1 MSENFIP
8 SKDKLYPEI
17 YVDNFREL
25 LDSIYK
31 YSSKNAFCFKNPK
44 TNEIVKITYK
54 QYIDDIIGLSSKFL
68 SLGLAGKRIAIISHN
83 KYPWP
88 VSYMAIQTGGMIGVP
103 LDYQLPINEIEL
115 SLIRSNAE
123 AIIFEEHFIDT
134 FKKIRENGKTNLK
147 YYICME
153 LNEDTDGFLSFQ
165 KLVDEGRKLVLD
177 GNDDFSKVKID
188 SNKMSVLLFTSGTTG
203 QSKIVM
209 LSQRNICS
217 NVSAMTT
224 LIKMRDDDNVLSFLP
239 LHHTFECTATFLYCN
254 YTGCTIC
261 YADSIKQIPK
271 NLLEYDIS
279 GVVCVPALLEIVYR
293 QVNRTIKAKELTIP
307 FKILIGISNF
317 LRIFHIDIRRKAF
330 KSIYDS
336 LGHKL
341 RLILYGAASV
351 DKKVIKFF
359 ENIGIV
365 VVGGYGLTETSPVI
379 ACENDKYRSPGSV
392 GFPLFCEEV
401 KIDNPD
407 ENGNGEI
414 LVKGPNVMLGYY
426 ENEEATKEI
435 FEGGWLHTGD
445 IGKFDKKG
453 FLYITGRIKDM
464 IVLENGKKVF
474 PHEIESLLNNSDLI
488 TESFVYTKRENK
500 NLKLGVK
507 LVYSEDNEAL
517 KGKTKDEIFN
527 MLSDEVKKVNNEIP
541 KYKHIQYVT
550 ITTTPFKKTSTQ
562 KIKRFEEMKH
572 IDKY

>member
-1 MSENFIP
+1 MNENFVP
-8 SKDKLYPEI
+8 SKDKLYPETYI
-17 YVDNFREL
+17 DNFREL
-25 LDSIYK
+25 LDSISK
-31 YSSKNAFCFKNPK
+31 YSSKNAFYFKNHK
-44 TNEIVKITYK
+44 TNEIIKITYK
-54 QYIDDIIGLSSKFL
+54 QYIDDIISLSTKFLNLGLS
-68 SLGLAGKRIAIISHN
+68 GKRIAIISHN

-115 SLIRSNAE
+115 SLIRSNTE
-123 AIIFEEHFIDT
+123 AVILEEHFMDT

-153 LNEDTDGFLSFQ
+153 LEDDKDGFLSFQ
-165 KLVDEGRKLVLD
+165 KLIDEGRELVLN
-177 GNDDFSKVKID
+177 GNDEFSKVKID
-188 SNKMSVLLFTSGTTG
+188 STKMSILLFTSGTTG

-209 LSQRNICS
+209 LSQKNICS

-293 QVNRTIKAKELTIP
+293 QVNRTIKSKGLTIP
-307 FKILIGISNF
+307 FKILMGISNF
-317 LRIFHIDIRRKAF
+317 LRLFHIDIRRKAF

-351 DKKVIKFF
+351 DKKIIKFF
-359 ENIGIV
+359 ENIGIA

-379 ACENDKYRSPGSV
+379 TCENDKYRSPGSV
-392 GFPLFCEEV
+392 GFPLFCENV
-401 KIDNPD
+401 RIDSPD

-426 ENEEATKEI
+426 ENDDATKEI
-435 FEGGWLHTGD
+435 LEDGWLHTGD
-445 IGKFDKKG
+445 LGRFDKKG

-464 IVLENGKKVF
+464 IVLDNGKKVF
-474 PHEIESLLNNSDLI
+474 PHEVETLLNNSDLI
-488 TESFVYTKRENK
+488 TESFVYAKKENK

-507 LVYSEDNEAL
+507 LVYSEDNELL
-517 KGKTKDEIFN
+517 KGKSKDEIFN
-527 MLSDEVKKVNNEIP
+527 LLSDEVKKVNSEIP
-541 KYKHIQYVT
+541 KYKHIQYIT
-550 ITTTPFKKTSTQ
+550 ITTTPLIKTTTQ

-572 IDKY
+572 IDE

>member
-17 YVDNFREL
+17 YIDNFREL
-25 LDSIYK
+25 LDSIHK
-31 YSSKNAFCFKNPK
+31 YSSKNAFCFKNLK

-54 QYIDDIIGLSSKFL
+54 QYIDDIIGLSTKFL
-68 SLGLAGKRIAIISHN
+68 SLGLSGKRIAIISHN

-88 VSYMAIQTGGMIGVP
+88 VSYMAIQTGGMIVVP

-123 AIIFEEHFIDT
+123 AVIFEEPFMDT

-153 LNEDTDGFLSFQ
+153 LEEDTDGFLSFQ
-165 KLVDEGRKLVLD
+165 KLVDAGRKLVLD
-177 GNDDFSKVKID
+177 GNDEFSKVKID
-188 SNKMSVLLFTSGTTG
+188 STKMSILLFTSGTTG

-224 LIKMRDDDNVLSFLP
+224 LIKMHDDDNVLSFLP

-293 QVNRTIKAKELTIP
+293 QVNRTIKSKGLTIP
-307 FKILIGISNF
+307 FKILMGISNF
-317 LRIFHIDIRRKAF
+317 LRVFHIDIRKKAF

-365 VVGGYGLTETSPVI
+365 VIGGYGLTETSPVI
-379 ACENDKYRSPGSV
+379 SCENDKYRNPGSV

-401 KIDNPD
+401 KINNPD
-407 ENGNGEI
+407 KEGNGEI

-426 ENEEATKEI
+426 ENEAATKEI
-435 FEGGWLHTGD
+435 LEYGWFHTGD
-445 IGKFDKKG
+445 LGRFDKKG

-464 IVLENGKKVF
+464 IVLDNGKKVF
-474 PHEIESLLNNSDLI
+474 PNEIESLFNNSNLI
-488 TESFVYTKRENK
+488 TESFVYAKRENK

-507 LVYSEDNEAL
+507 IVYDENNEIL
-517 KGKTKDEIFN
+517 QGKTKNEIFA

-541 KYKHIQYVT
+541 KYKHIQYIT
-550 ITTTPFKKTSTQ
+550 ITTTPLIKTTTQ
-562 KIKRFEEMKH
+562 KIKRFEEIKH
-572 IDKY
+572 IDN

>member
-1 MSENFIP
+1 MSKNFIP

-17 YVDNFREL
+17 YIDNFREL
-25 LDSIYK
+25 LDSISK
-31 YSSKNAFCFKNPK
+31 YSSKTAFCFKNTK

-54 QYIDDIIGLSSKFL
+54 QYIDDIIGLSTKFL
-68 SLGLAGKRIAIISHN
+68 NLGLSGKRIAIISHN

-115 SLIRSNAE
+115 SLIRSHSE
-123 AIIFEEHFIDT
+123 AIIFEKRFIDT
-134 FKKIRENGKTNLK
+134 FKKIRENGKTNVK

-153 LNEDTDGFLSFQ
+153 LEENTDGFLSFQ
-165 KLVDEGRKLVLD
+165 KLVDSGKQLVLD
-177 GNDDFSKVKID
+177 GDTSFSKVEID
-188 SNKMSVLLFTSGTTG
+188 STKMSVLLFTSGTTG

-224 LIKMRDDDNVLSFLP
+224 LIKMHNDDNVLSFLP
-239 LHHTFECTATFLYCN
+239 LHHTFECTATYLYCN

-271 NLLEYDIS
+271 NLLEYNIS

-293 QVNRTIKAKELTIP
+293 QVNRTIKAKGLTIP
-307 FKILIGISNF
+307 FKILMGISNF

-351 DKKVIKFF
+351 DKKIIKFF

-365 VVGGYGLTETSPVI
+365 VIGGYGLTETSPVI

-401 KIDNPD
+401 KISNPD
-407 ENGNGEI
+407 KNGNGEI

-435 FEGGWLHTGD
+435 LEDGWFHTGD
-445 IGKFDKKG
+445 LGKFDKKG

-464 IVLENGKKVF
+464 IVLDNGKKIF
-474 PHEIESLLNNSDLI
+474 PHEIETLLNNSDLI
-488 TESFVYTKRENK
+488 TESFVYAKRENK
-500 NLKLGVK
+500 NLKLAVK
-507 LVYSEDNEAL
+507 LVYEENNELL
-517 KGKTKDEIFN
+517 KNKTRDEIFN
-527 MLSDEVKKVNNEIP
+527 LLDEEVRKVNNIIP

-550 ITTTPFKKTSTQ
+550 ITTTPLIKTTTQ

-572 IDKY
+572 IDE

>member
-25 LDSIYK
+25 LDSICK
-31 YSSKNAFCFKNPK
+31 YSSKNAFCFKNPQ
-44 TNEIVKITYK
+44 TNDIVKITYK
-54 QYIDDIIGLSSKFL
+54 QYIDDIIGLSTKFL

-88 VSYMAIQTGGMIGVP
+88 VSYMAIQTGGMISVP

-165 KLVDEGRKLVLD
+165 NLVNKGRKLVLD

-293 QVNRTIKAKELTIP
+293 QVNRTIKAKGLTIP

-351 DKKVIKFF
+351 DKKVINFF

-365 VVGGYGLTETSPVI
+365 VMGGYGLTETSPVI
-379 ACENDKYRSPGSV
+379 SCENDKYRSPGSV

-426 ENEEATKEI
+426 ENEEATEEI
-435 FEGGWLHTGD
+435 FKDGWLHTGD
-445 IGKFDKKG
+445 LGKFDKKG

-464 IVLENGKKVF
+464 IVLDNGKKVF
-474 PHEIESLLNNSDLI
+474 PNEIESLLNNSDLI
-488 TESFVYTKRENK
+488 TESFVYAKRENK

-507 LVYSEDNEAL
+507 LVYSEDNELL

-527 MLSDEVKKVNNEIP
+527 LLSDEVKKVNNEIP

-550 ITTTPFKKTSTQ
+550 ITTTPLIRTTTQ

-572 IDKY
+572 IDE

>member
-17 YVDNFREL
+17 YIDNFREL
-25 LDSIYK
+25 LDSIHK
-31 YSSKNAFCFKNPK
+31 YSSKNAFCFKNLK

-54 QYIDDIIGLSSKFL
+54 QYIDDIIGLSTKFL
-68 SLGLAGKRIAIISHN
+68 SLGLSGKRIAIISHN

-88 VSYMAIQTGGMIGVP
+88 VSYMAIQTGGMIVVP

-123 AIIFEEHFIDT
+123 AVIFEEPFMDT
-134 FKKIRENGKTNLK
+134 FKKIRKNGKTNLK

-153 LNEDTDGFLSFQ
+153 LEEDTDGFLSFQ
-165 KLVDEGRKLVLD
+165 KLVDAGRKLVLD
-177 GNDDFSKVKID
+177 GNDEFSKVKID
-188 SNKMSVLLFTSGTTG
+188 STKMSILLFTSGTTG

-261 YADSIKQIPK
+261 YAVSIKQIPK

-293 QVNRTIKAKELTIP
+293 QVNRTIKSKGLTIP
-307 FKILIGISNF
+307 FKILMGVSNF

-365 VVGGYGLTETSPVI
+365 IMGGYGLTETSPVI
-379 ACENDKYRSPGSV
+379 SCENDKYRNPGSV

-401 KIDNPD
+401 KINNPD
-407 ENGNGEI
+407 KEGNGEI

-435 FEGGWLHTGD
+435 LEDGWLHTGD
-445 IGKFDKKG
+445 LGRFDKKG
-453 FLYITGRIKDM
+453 FLYITGRIKDI
-464 IVLENGKKVF
+464 IVLDNGKKVF
-474 PHEIESLLNNSDLI
+474 PHEVESLLNNSDLI
-488 TESFVYTKRENK
+488 TESFVYAKRENK

-507 LVYSEDNEAL
+507 LVYDENNEIL
-517 KGKTKDEIFN
+517 QGKTKDEIFA

-541 KYKHIQYVT
+541 KYKHIQYIT
-550 ITTTPFKKTSTQ
+550 ITTTPLIKTTTQ
-562 KIKRFEEMKH
+562 KIKRFEEIKH
-572 IDKY
+572 IDD

>member
-17 YVDNFREL
+17 YIDNFREL
-25 LDSIYK
+25 LDSIHK
-31 YSSKNAFCFKNPK
+31 YSSKNAFCFKNLK

-54 QYIDDIIGLSSKFL
+54 QYIDDIIGLSTKFL
-68 SLGLAGKRIAIISHN
+68 SLGLSGKRIAIISHN

-88 VSYMAIQTGGMIGVP
+88 VSYMAIQTGGMIVVP

-123 AIIFEEHFIDT
+123 AVIFEEPFMDT

-153 LNEDTDGFLSFQ
+153 LEEDTDGFLSFQ
-165 KLVDEGRKLVLD
+165 KLVDAGRKLVLD
-177 GNDDFSKVKID
+177 GNDEFSKVKID
-188 SNKMSVLLFTSGTTG
+188 STKMSILLFTSGTTG

-224 LIKMRDDDNVLSFLP
+224 LIKMHDDDNVLSFLP

-293 QVNRTIKAKELTIP
+293 QVNRTIKSKGLTIP
-307 FKILIGISNF
+307 FKILMGISNF
-317 LRIFHIDIRRKAF
+317 LRVFHIDIRKKAF

-365 VVGGYGLTETSPVI
+365 VIGGYGLTETSPVI
-379 ACENDKYRSPGSV
+379 SCENDKYRNPGSV

-401 KIDNPD
+401 KINNPD
-407 ENGNGEI
+407 KEGNGEI

-426 ENEEATKEI
+426 ENEAATKEI
-435 FEGGWLHTGD
+435 LEYGWFHTGD
-445 IGKFDKKG
+445 LGRFDKKG

-464 IVLENGKKVF
+464 IVLDNGKKVF
-474 PHEIESLLNNSDLI
+474 PNEIESLFNNSNLI
-488 TESFVYTKRENK
+488 TESFVYAKRENK

-507 LVYSEDNEAL
+507 IVYDENNEIL
-517 KGKTKDEIFN
+517 QGKTKNEIFA
-527 MLSDEVKKVNNEIP
+527 MLSDVVKKVNNEIP
-541 KYKHIQYVT
+541 KDKQIQYIT
-550 ITTTPFKKTSTQ
+550 ITTPPLIKTTTQ
-562 KIKRFEEMKH
+562 KIKRFEEIKH
-572 IDKY
+572 IDN

>member
-17 YVDNFREL
+17 YIDNFREL
-25 LDSIYK
+25 LDSIHK
-31 YSSKNAFCFKNPK
+31 YSSKNAFCFKNLK

-54 QYIDDIIGLSSKFL
+54 QYIDDIIGLSTKFL
-68 SLGLAGKRIAIISHN
+68 SLGLSGKRIAIISHN

-88 VSYMAIQTGGMIGVP
+88 VSYMAIQTGGMIVVP

-115 SLIRSNAE
+115 SLTRSNAE
-123 AIIFEEHFIDT
+123 AVIFEEPFMDT

-153 LNEDTDGFLSFQ
+153 LEEDTDGFLSFQ
-165 KLVDEGRKLVLD
+165 KLVDAGRKLVLD
-177 GNDDFSKVKID
+177 GNDEFSKVKID
-188 SNKMSVLLFTSGTTG
+188 STKMSILLFTSGTTG

-224 LIKMRDDDNVLSFLP
+224 LIKMHDDDNVLSFLP

-293 QVNRTIKAKELTIP
+293 QVNRTIKSKGLTIP
-307 FKILIGISNF
+307 FKILMGISNF
-317 LRIFHIDIRRKAF
+317 LRVFHIDIRKKAF

-365 VVGGYGLTETSPVI
+365 VIGGYGLTETSPVI
-379 ACENDKYRSPGSV
+379 SCENDKYRNPGSV

-401 KIDNPD
+401 KINNPD
-407 ENGNGEI
+407 KEGNGEI

-426 ENEEATKEI
+426 ENEAATKEI
-435 FEGGWLHTGD
+435 LEYGWFHTGD
-445 IGKFDKKG
+445 LGRFDKKG

-464 IVLENGKKVF
+464 IVLDNGKKVF
-474 PHEIESLLNNSDLI
+474 PNEIESLFNNSNLI
-488 TESFVYTKRENK
+488 TESFVYAKRENK

-507 LVYSEDNEAL
+507 IVYDENNEIL
-517 KGKTKDEIFN
+517 QGKTKNEIFA

-541 KYKHIQYVT
+541 KYKHIQYIT
-550 ITTTPFKKTSTQ
+550 ITTTPLIKTTTQ
-562 KIKRFEEMKH
+562 KIKRFEEIKH
-572 IDKY
+572 IDN

>member
-17 YVDNFREL
+17 YIDNFREL
-25 LDSIYK
+25 LDSIHK
-31 YSSKNAFCFKNPK
+31 YSSKNAFCFKNLK

-54 QYIDDIIGLSSKFL
+54 QYIDDIIGLSTKFL
-68 SLGLAGKRIAIISHN
+68 SLGLSGKRIAIISHN

-88 VSYMAIQTGGMIGVP
+88 VSYMAIQTGGMIVVP

-115 SLIRSNAE
+115 SLTRSNAE
-123 AIIFEEHFIDT
+123 AVIFEEPFMDT
-134 FKKIRENGKTNLK
+134 FKKIRENGKTNVK

-153 LNEDTDGFLSFQ
+153 LEEDTDGFLSFQ
-165 KLVDEGRKLVLD
+165 KLVDAGRKLVLD
-177 GNDDFSKVKID
+177 GNDEFSKVKID
-188 SNKMSVLLFTSGTTG
+188 STKMSILLFTSGTTG

-224 LIKMRDDDNVLSFLP
+224 LIKMHDDDNVLSFLP

-293 QVNRTIKAKELTIP
+293 QVNRTIKSKGLTIP
-307 FKILIGISNF
+307 FKILMGISNF
-317 LRIFHIDIRRKAF
+317 LRVFHIDIRKKAF

-365 VVGGYGLTETSPVI
+365 VIGGYGLTETSPVI
-379 ACENDKYRSPGSV
+379 SCENDKYRNPGSV

-401 KIDNPD
+401 KINNPD
-407 ENGNGEI
+407 KEGNGEI

-426 ENEEATKEI
+426 ENEAATKEI
-435 FEGGWLHTGD
+435 LEYGWFHTGD
-445 IGKFDKKG
+445 LGRFDKKG

-464 IVLENGKKVF
+464 IVLDNGKKVF
-474 PHEIESLLNNSDLI
+474 PNEIESLFNNSNLI
-488 TESFVYTKRENK
+488 TESFVYAKRENK

-507 LVYSEDNEAL
+507 IVYDENNEIL
-517 KGKTKDEIFN
+517 QGKTKNEIFA

-541 KYKHIQYVT
+541 KYKHIQYIT
-550 ITTTPFKKTSTQ
+550 ITTTPLIKTTTQ
-562 KIKRFEEMKH
+562 KIKRFEEIKH
-572 IDKY
+572 IDN

>member
-1 MSENFIP
+1 MS
-8 SKDKLYPEI
+8 
-17 YVDNFREL
+17 
-25 LDSIYK
+25 
-31 YSSKNAFCFKNPK
+31 
-44 TNEIVKITYK
+44 T
-54 QYIDDIIGLSSKFL
+54 KFL
-68 SLGLAGKRIAIISHN
+68 SLGLSGKRIAIISHN

-123 AIIFEEHFIDT
+123 AVIFEEHFMDT
-134 FKKIRENGKTNLK
+134 FKKIKSNGKTNLK

-153 LNEDTDGFLSFQ
+153 LEEDTDGFLSFQ
-165 KLVDEGRKLVLD
+165 KLVDAGRKLVLD
-177 GNDDFSKVKID
+177 GNDEFSKVKID
-188 SNKMSVLLFTSGTTG
+188 STKMSILLFTSGTTG

-293 QVNRTIKAKELTIP
+293 QVNRTIKSKGLTIP
-307 FKILIGISNF
+307 FKILMGVSNF

-330 KSIYDS
+330 KSIYDN

-365 VVGGYGLTETSPVI
+365 VMGGYGLTETSPVI
-379 ACENDKYRSPGSV
+379 SCENDKYRNPGSV

-401 KIDNPD
+401 KINNPD
-407 ENGNGEI
+407 KEGNGEI

-435 FEGGWLHTGD
+435 LEYGWFHTGD
-445 IGKFDKKG
+445 LGRFDKKG

-464 IVLENGKKVF
+464 IVLDNGKKVF
-474 PHEIESLLNNSDLI
+474 PNEIESLFNNSNLI
-488 TESFVYTKRENK
+488 TESFVYAKRENK

-507 LVYSEDNEAL
+507 IVYDENNEIL
-517 KGKTKDEIFN
+517 QGKTKNEIFA

-541 KYKHIQYVT
+541 KYKHIQYIT
-550 ITTTPFKKTSTQ
+550 ITTTPLIKTTTQ
-562 KIKRFEEMKH
+562 KIKRFEEIKH
-572 IDKY
+572 IDN

>member
-17 YVDNFREL
+17 YIDNFREL
-25 LDSIYK
+25 LDSIHK
-31 YSSKNAFCFKNPK
+31 YSSKNAFCFKNLK

-54 QYIDDIIGLSSKFL
+54 QYIDDIIGLSTKFL
-68 SLGLAGKRIAIISHN
+68 SLGLSGKRIAIISHN

-88 VSYMAIQTGGMIGVP
+88 VSYMAIQTGGMIVVP

-123 AIIFEEHFIDT
+123 AVIFEEPFMDT

-153 LNEDTDGFLSFQ
+153 LEEDTDGFLSFQ
-165 KLVDEGRKLVLD
+165 KLVDAGRKLVLD
-177 GNDDFSKVKID
+177 GNDEFSKVKID
-188 SNKMSVLLFTSGTTG
+188 STKMSILLFTSGTTG

-224 LIKMRDDDNVLSFLP
+224 LIKMHDDDNVLSFLP

-293 QVNRTIKAKELTIP
+293 QVNRTIKSKGLTIP
-307 FKILIGISNF
+307 FKILMGISNF
-317 LRIFHIDIRRKAF
+317 LRVFHIDIRKKAF

-365 VVGGYGLTETSPVI
+365 VIGGYGLTETSPVI
-379 ACENDKYRSPGSV
+379 SCENDKYRNPGSV

-401 KIDNPD
+401 KINNPD
-407 ENGNGEI
+407 KEGNGEI

-426 ENEEATKEI
+426 ENEAATKEI
-435 FEGGWLHTGD
+435 LEYGWFHTGD
-445 IGKFDKKG
+445 LGRFDKKG

-464 IVLENGKKVF
+464 IVLDNGKKVF
-474 PHEIESLLNNSDLI
+474 PNEIESLFNNSNLI
-488 TESFVYTKRENK
+488 TESFVYAKRENK

-507 LVYSEDNEAL
+507 LVYDENNEIL
-517 KGKTKDEIFN
+517 QGKTKDEIFA

-541 KYKHIQYVT
+541 KYKHIQYIT
-550 ITTTPFKKTSTQ
+550 ITTTPLIKTTTQ
-562 KIKRFEEMKH
+562 KIKRFEEIKH
-572 IDKY
+572 IDN

>member
-17 YVDNFREL
+17 YIDNFREL
-25 LDSIYK
+25 LDSIHK
-31 YSSKNAFCFKNPK
+31 YSSKNAFCFKNLK

-54 QYIDDIIGLSSKFL
+54 QYIDDIIGLSTKFL
-68 SLGLAGKRIAIISHN
+68 SLGLSGKRIAIISHN

-88 VSYMAIQTGGMIGVP
+88 VSYMAIQTGGMIVVP

-123 AIIFEEHFIDT
+123 AVIFEEPFMNT
-134 FKKIRENGKTNLK
+134 FKKIRKNGKTNLK

-153 LNEDTDGFLSFQ
+153 LEEDTDGFLSFQ
-165 KLVDEGRKLVLD
+165 KLVDAGRKLVLD
-177 GNDDFSKVKID
+177 GNDEFSKVKID
-188 SNKMSVLLFTSGTTG
+188 STKMSILLFTSGTTG

-293 QVNRTIKAKELTIP
+293 QVNRTIKSKGLTIP
-307 FKILIGISNF
+307 FKILMGVSNF

-365 VVGGYGLTETSPVI
+365 IMGGYGLTETSPVI
-379 ACENDKYRSPGSV
+379 SCENDKYRNPGSV

-401 KIDNPD
+401 KINNPD
-407 ENGNGEI
+407 KEGNGEI

-435 FEGGWLHTGD
+435 LEDGWLHTGD
-445 IGKFDKKG
+445 LGRFDKKG
-453 FLYITGRIKDM
+453 FLYITGRIKDI
-464 IVLENGKKVF
+464 IVLDNGKKVF
-474 PHEIESLLNNSDLI
+474 PHEVESLLNNSDLI
-488 TESFVYTKRENK
+488 TESFVYAKRENK

-507 LVYSEDNEAL
+507 LVYDENNEIL
-517 KGKTKDEIFN
+517 QGKTKDEIFA

-541 KYKHIQYVT
+541 KYKHIQYIT
-550 ITTTPFKKTSTQ
+550 ITTTPLIKTTTQ
-562 KIKRFEEMKH
+562 KIKRFEEIKH
-572 IDKY
+572 IDD

>member
-54 QYIDDIIGLSSKFL
+54 QYIDDIIGLSTKFL
-68 SLGLAGKRIAIISHN
+68 SLGLAGKRISIISHN

-88 VSYMAIQTGGMIGVP
+88 VSYMAIQTGSMIGVP

-188 SNKMSVLLFTSGTTG
+188 SSKMSVLLFTSGTTG

-293 QVNRTIKAKELTIP
+293 QVNRTIKSKGLTIP
-307 FKILIGISNF
+307 FKILMGISNF
-317 LRIFHIDIRRKAF
+317 LRLFHIDIRRKAF

-365 VVGGYGLTETSPVI
+365 VMGGYGLTETSPVI

-407 ENGNGEI
+407 KNGNGEI

-435 FEGGWLHTGD
+435 FESGWLHTGD

-453 FLYITGRIKDM
+453 FLYITCRIKDM

-488 TESFVYTKRENK
+488 TESFVYAKRENK

-527 MLSDEVKKVNNEIP
+527 MLSDEVKKVNSEIP

-550 ITTTPFKKTSTQ
+550 ITTTPLIKTTTQ

-572 IDKY
+572 IDN

>member
-1 MSENFIP
+1 MSENFVP
-8 SKDKLYPEI
+8 SKDKLYPETYI
-17 YVDNFREL
+17 DNFREL
-25 LDSIYK
+25 LDSISK
-31 YSSKNAFCFKNPK
+31 YSSKNAFCFKNHK
-44 TNEIVKITYK
+44 TNEIIKITYK
-54 QYIDDIIGLSSKFL
+54 QYIDDIISLSTKFLNLGLS
-68 SLGLAGKRIAIISHN
+68 GKRIAIISHN

-115 SLIRSNAE
+115 SLIRSNTE
-123 AIIFEEHFIDT
+123 AVILEEHFMDT
-134 FKKIRENGKTNLK
+134 FKKIRGNGKTNVK

-153 LNEDTDGFLSFQ
+153 LEEDKDGFLSFQ
-165 KLVDEGRKLVLD
+165 KLIDEGRKLVLN
-177 GNDDFSKVKID
+177 GNDEFSKVKID
-188 SNKMSVLLFTSGTTG
+188 STKMSILLFTSGTTG

-209 LSQRNICS
+209 LSQKNICS

-293 QVNRTIKAKELTIP
+293 QVNRTIKSKGLTIP
-307 FKILIGISNF
+307 FKILMGISNF
-317 LRIFHIDIRRKAF
+317 LRLFHIDIRRKAF

-351 DKKVIKFF
+351 DKKIIKFF
-359 ENIGIV
+359 ENIGIA

-392 GFPLFCEEV
+392 GFPLFCENV
-401 KIDNPD
+401 RIDSPD

-426 ENEEATKEI
+426 ENDDATKEI
-435 FEGGWLHTGD
+435 LEDGWLHTGD
-445 IGKFDKKG
+445 LGRFDKKG

-464 IVLENGKKVF
+464 IVLDNGKKVF
-474 PHEIESLLNNSDLI
+474 PHEIETLLNNSDLI
-488 TESFVYTKRENK
+488 TESFVYAKKENK

-507 LVYSEDNEAL
+507 LVYSEDNELL
-517 KGKTKDEIFN
+517 KGKSKDEIFN
-527 MLSDEVKKVNNEIP
+527 LLSDEVKKVNSEIP
-541 KYKHIQYVT
+541 KYKHIQYIT
-550 ITTTPFKKTSTQ
+550 ITTTPLIKTTTQ

-572 IDKY
+572 IDE

>member
-17 YVDNFREL
+17 YIDNFREL
-25 LDSIYK
+25 LDSIHK
-31 YSSKNAFCFKNPK
+31 YSSKNAFCFKNLK

-54 QYIDDIIGLSSKFL
+54 QYIDDIIGLSTKFL
-68 SLGLAGKRIAIISHN
+68 SLGLSGKRIAIISHN

-88 VSYMAIQTGGMIGVP
+88 VSYMAIQTGGMIVVP

-123 AIIFEEHFIDT
+123 AVIFEEPFMDT
-134 FKKIRENGKTNLK
+134 FKKIRKNGKTNLK

-153 LNEDTDGFLSFQ
+153 LEEDTDGFLSFQ
-165 KLVDEGRKLVLD
+165 KLVDAGRKLVLD
-177 GNDDFSKVKID
+177 GNDEFSKVKID
-188 SNKMSVLLFTSGTTG
+188 STKMSILLFTSGTTG

-293 QVNRTIKAKELTIP
+293 QVNRTIKSKGLTIP
-307 FKILIGISNF
+307 FKILMGVSNF

-365 VVGGYGLTETSPVI
+365 IMGGYGLTETSPVI
-379 ACENDKYRSPGSV
+379 SCENDKYRNPGSV

-401 KIDNPD
+401 KINNPD
-407 ENGNGEI
+407 KEGNGEI

-435 FEGGWLHTGD
+435 LEDGWLHTGD
-445 IGKFDKKG
+445 LGRFDKKG
-453 FLYITGRIKDM
+453 FLYITGRIKDI
-464 IVLENGKKVF
+464 IVLDNGKKVF
-474 PHEIESLLNNSDLI
+474 PHEVESLLNNSDLI
-488 TESFVYTKRENK
+488 TESFVYAKRENK

-507 LVYSEDNEAL
+507 LVYDENNEIL
-517 KGKTKDEIFN
+517 QGKTKDEIFA

-541 KYKHIQYVT
+541 KYKHIQYIT
-550 ITTTPFKKTSTQ
+550 ITTTPLIKTTTQ
-562 KIKRFEEMKH
+562 KIKRFEEIKH
-572 IDKY
+572 IDD

>member
-17 YVDNFREL
+17 YIDNFREL
-25 LDSIYK
+25 LDSIHK
-31 YSSKNAFCFKNPK
+31 YSSKNAFCFKNLK

-54 QYIDDIIGLSSKFL
+54 QYIDDIIGLSTKFL
-68 SLGLAGKRIAIISHN
+68 SLGLSGKRIAIISHN

-88 VSYMAIQTGGMIGVP
+88 VSYMAIQTGGMIVVP

-123 AIIFEEHFIDT
+123 AVIFEEPFMDT
-134 FKKIRENGKTNLK
+134 FKKIRKNGKTNLK

-153 LNEDTDGFLSFQ
+153 LEEDTDGFLSFQ
-165 KLVDEGRKLVLD
+165 KLVDAGRKLVLD
-177 GNDDFSKVKID
+177 GNDEFSKVKID
-188 SNKMSVLLFTSGTTG
+188 STKMSILLFTSGTTG

-224 LIKMRDDDNVLSFLP
+224 LIKMHDDDNVLSFLP

-293 QVNRTIKAKELTIP
+293 QVNRTIKSKGLTIP
-307 FKILIGISNF
+307 FKILMGISNF
-317 LRIFHIDIRRKAF
+317 LRVFHIDIRKKAF

-365 VVGGYGLTETSPVI
+365 VIGGYGLTETSPVI
-379 ACENDKYRSPGSV
+379 SCENDKYRNPGSV

-401 KIDNPD
+401 KINNPD
-407 ENGNGEI
+407 KEGNGEI

-426 ENEEATKEI
+426 ENEAATKEI
-435 FEGGWLHTGD
+435 LEYGWFHTGD
-445 IGKFDKKG
+445 LGRFDKKG

-464 IVLENGKKVF
+464 IVLDNGKKVF
-474 PHEIESLLNNSDLI
+474 PNEIESLFNNSNLI
-488 TESFVYTKRENK
+488 TESFVYAKRENK

-507 LVYSEDNEAL
+507 LVYDENNEIL
-517 KGKTKDEIFN
+517 QGKTKDEIFA

-541 KYKHIQYVT
+541 KYKHIQYIT
-550 ITTTPFKKTSTQ
+550 ITTTPLIKTTTQ
-562 KIKRFEEMKH
+562 KIKRFEEIKH
-572 IDKY
+572 IDD

>member
-17 YVDNFREL
+17 YIDNFREL
-25 LDSIYK
+25 LDSIHK
-31 YSSKNAFCFKNPK
+31 YSSKNAFCFKNLK

-54 QYIDDIIGLSSKFL
+54 QYIDDIIGLSTKFL
-68 SLGLAGKRIAIISHN
+68 SLGLSGKRIAIISHN

-88 VSYMAIQTGGMIGVP
+88 VSYMAIQTGGMIVVP

-123 AIIFEEHFIDT
+123 AVIFEEPFMDT
-134 FKKIRENGKTNLK
+134 FKKIRKNGKTNLK

-153 LNEDTDGFLSFQ
+153 LEEDTDGFLSFQ
-165 KLVDEGRKLVLD
+165 KLVDAGRKLVLD
-177 GNDDFSKVKID
+177 GNDEFSKVKID
-188 SNKMSVLLFTSGTTG
+188 STKMSILLFTSGTTG

-293 QVNRTIKAKELTIP
+293 QVNRTIKSKGLTIP
-307 FKILIGISNF
+307 FKILMGISNF
-317 LRIFHIDIRRKAF
+317 LRVFHIDIRKKAF

-365 VVGGYGLTETSPVI
+365 VIGGYGLTETSPVI
-379 ACENDKYRSPGSV
+379 SCENDKYRNPGSV

-401 KIDNPD
+401 KINNPD
-407 ENGNGEI
+407 KEGNGEI

-426 ENEEATKEI
+426 ENEAATKEI
-435 FEGGWLHTGD
+435 LEYGWFHTGD
-445 IGKFDKKG
+445 LGRFDKKG

-464 IVLENGKKVF
+464 IVLDNGKKVF
-474 PHEIESLLNNSDLI
+474 PNEIESLFNNSNLI
-488 TESFVYTKRENK
+488 TESFVYAKRENK

-507 LVYSEDNEAL
+507 IVYDENNEIL
-517 KGKTKDEIFN
+517 QGKTKNEIFA

-541 KYKHIQYVT
+541 KYKHIQYIT
-550 ITTTPFKKTSTQ
+550 ITTTPLIKTTTQ
-562 KIKRFEEMKH
+562 KIKRFEEIKH
-572 IDKY
+572 IDN

>member
-1 MSENFIP
+1 
-8 SKDKLYPEI
+8 
-17 YVDNFREL
+17 
-25 LDSIYK
+25 
-31 YSSKNAFCFKNPK
+31 
-44 TNEIVKITYK
+44 
-54 QYIDDIIGLSSKFL
+54 
-68 SLGLAGKRIAIISHN
+68 
-83 KYPWP
+83 
-88 VSYMAIQTGGMIGVP
+88 MAIQTGSMIGVP

-188 SNKMSVLLFTSGTTG
+188 SSKMSVLLFTSGTTG

-414 LVKGPNVMLGYY
+414 LVRGPNVMLGYY

-517 KGKTKDEIFN
+517 KGKTKNEIFN

-550 ITTTPFKKTSTQ
+550 ITTTPLIKTTTQ

-572 IDKY
+572 IDN

>member
-17 YVDNFREL
+17 YIDNFREL
-25 LDSIYK
+25 LDSIHK
-31 YSSKNAFCFKNPK
+31 YSSKNAFCFKNLK

-54 QYIDDIIGLSSKFL
+54 QYIDDIIGLSTKFL
-68 SLGLAGKRIAIISHN
+68 SLGLSGKRIAIISHN

-88 VSYMAIQTGGMIGVP
+88 VSYMAIQTGGMIVVP

-115 SLIRSNAE
+115 SLTRSNAE
-123 AIIFEEHFIDT
+123 AVIFEEPFMDT

-153 LNEDTDGFLSFQ
+153 LEEDTDGFLSFQ
-165 KLVDEGRKLVLD
+165 KLVDAGRKLVLD
-177 GNDDFSKVKID
+177 GNDEFSKVKID
-188 SNKMSVLLFTSGTTG
+188 STKMSILLFTSGTTG

-293 QVNRTIKAKELTIP
+293 QVNRTIKSKGLTIP
-307 FKILIGISNF
+307 FKILMGISNF

-365 VVGGYGLTETSPVI
+365 VMGGYGLTETSPVI
-379 ACENDKYRSPGSV
+379 SCENDKYRNPGSV

-401 KIDNPD
+401 KINNPD
-407 ENGNGEI
+407 KEGNGEI

-435 FEGGWLHTGD
+435 LEDGWLHTGD
-445 IGKFDKKG
+445 LGRFDKKG

-464 IVLENGKKVF
+464 IVLDNGKKVF
-474 PHEIESLLNNSDLI
+474 PHEVESLLNNSDLI
-488 TESFVYTKRENK
+488 TESFVYAKRENK

-507 LVYSEDNEAL
+507 LVYDENNEIL
-517 KGKTKDEIFN
+517 QGKTKDEIFA

-541 KYKHIQYVT
+541 KYKHIQYIT
-550 ITTTPFKKTSTQ
+550 ITTTPLIKTTTQ
-562 KIKRFEEMKH
+562 KIKRFEEIKH
-572 IDKY
+572 IDD

>member
-8 SKDKLYPEI
+8 SKDKLYHEI
-17 YVDNFREL
+17 YIDNFREL
-25 LDSIYK
+25 LDSIHK
-31 YSSKNAFCFKNPK
+31 YSSKNAFCFKNLK

-54 QYIDDIIGLSSKFL
+54 QYIDDIIGLSTKFL
-68 SLGLAGKRIAIISHN
+68 SLGLSGKRIAIISHN

-88 VSYMAIQTGGMIGVP
+88 VSYMAIQTGGMIVVP

-123 AIIFEEHFIDT
+123 AVIFEEPFMDT

-153 LNEDTDGFLSFQ
+153 LEEDTDGFLSFQ
-165 KLVDEGRKLVLD
+165 KLVDAGRKLVLD
-177 GNDDFSKVKID
+177 GNDEFSKVKID
-188 SNKMSVLLFTSGTTG
+188 STKMSILLFTSGTTG

-293 QVNRTIKAKELTIP
+293 QVNRTIKSKGLTIP
-307 FKILIGISNF
+307 FKILIGVSNF

-365 VVGGYGLTETSPVI
+365 VMGGYGLTETSPVI
-379 ACENDKYRSPGSV
+379 SCENDKYRNPGSV

-401 KIDNPD
+401 KINNPD
-407 ENGNGEI
+407 KEGTGEI

-435 FEGGWLHTGD
+435 LEDGWLHTGD
-445 IGKFDKKG
+445 LGRFDKKG

-464 IVLENGKKVF
+464 IVLDNGKKVF
-474 PHEIESLLNNSDLI
+474 PHEVESLLNNSDLI
-488 TESFVYTKRENK
+488 TESFVYAKRENK

-507 LVYSEDNEAL
+507 LVYDENNEIL
-517 KGKTKDEIFN
+517 QGKTKDEIFA

-541 KYKHIQYVT
+541 KYKHIQYIT
-550 ITTTPFKKTSTQ
+550 ITTTPLIKTTTQ
-562 KIKRFEEMKH
+562 KIKRFEEIKH
-572 IDKY
+572 IDD

>member
-1 MSENFIP
+1 MNENFVP
-8 SKDKLYPEI
+8 SKDKLYPEL

-25 LDSIYK
+25 LNSISK
-31 YSSKNAFCFKNPK
+31 YSTKNAFCFKNPQ

-54 QYIDDIIGLSSKFL
+54 QYIDDITALSTKFLNLGLS
-68 SLGLAGKRIAIISHN
+68 GKRIAIISHN

-115 SLIRSNAE
+115 SLIRSNTE
-123 AIIFEEHFIDT
+123 AAIFEEHFMDT
-134 FKKIRENGKTNLK
+134 FKKIRENGKTNVK

-153 LNEDTDGFLSFQ
+153 LEEDKDGFLSFQ
-165 KLVDEGRKLVLD
+165 KLIDEGRKLVLN
-177 GNDDFSKVKID
+177 GNDEFSKVKID
-188 SNKMSVLLFTSGTTG
+188 SNKMSILLFTSGTTG

-293 QVNRTIKAKELTIP
+293 QVNRTIKSKGLTIP
-307 FKILIGISNF
+307 FKILMGISNF
-317 LRIFHIDIRRKAF
+317 LRLFHIDIRRKAF

-351 DKKVIKFF
+351 DKKIIKFF
-359 ENIGIV
+359 KNIGIA

-392 GFPLFCEEV
+392 GFPLFCENV
-401 KIDNPD
+401 RIDSPD

-426 ENEEATKEI
+426 ENDDATKEI
-435 FEGGWLHTGD
+435 LEDGWLHTGD
-445 IGKFDKKG
+445 LGRFDKKG

-464 IVLENGKKVF
+464 IVLDNGKKVF
-474 PHEIESLLNNSDLI
+474 PHEVETLLNNSDLI
-488 TESFVYTKRENK
+488 TESFVYAKKENK

-507 LVYSEDNEAL
+507 LVYSEDNELL
-517 KGKTKDEIFN
+517 KGKSKDEIFN
-527 MLSDEVKKVNNEIP
+527 LLSDEVKKVNSEIP
-541 KYKHIQYVT
+541 KYKHIQYIT
-550 ITTTPFKKTSTQ
+550 ITTTPLIKTTTQ

-572 IDKY
+572 IDE

>member
-1 MSENFIP
+1 MNENFVP
-8 SKDKLYPEI
+8 SKDKLYPEL

-25 LDSIYK
+25 LNSISK
-31 YSSKNAFCFKNPK
+31 YSTKNAFCFKNPQ

-54 QYIDDIIGLSSKFL
+54 QYIDDITALSTKFLNLGLS
-68 SLGLAGKRIAIISHN
+68 GKRIAIISHN

-115 SLIRSNAE
+115 SLIRSNTE
-123 AIIFEEHFIDT
+123 AVILEEHFMDT

-153 LNEDTDGFLSFQ
+153 LEDDKDGFLSFQ
-165 KLVDEGRKLVLD
+165 KLIDEGRKLVLN
-177 GNDDFSKVKID
+177 GNDEFSKVKID
-188 SNKMSVLLFTSGTTG
+188 STKMSILLFTSGTTG

-293 QVNRTIKAKELTIP
+293 QVNRTIKSKGLTIP
-307 FKILIGISNF
+307 FKILMGISNF
-317 LRIFHIDIRRKAF
+317 LRLFHIDIRRKAF

-351 DKKVIKFF
+351 DKKIIKFF
-359 ENIGIV
+359 ENIGIA

-392 GFPLFCEEV
+392 GFPLFCENV
-401 KIDNPD
+401 RIDSPD

-426 ENEEATKEI
+426 ENDDATKEI
-435 FEGGWLHTGD
+435 LEDGWLHTGD
-445 IGKFDKKG
+445 LGRFDKKG

-464 IVLENGKKVF
+464 IVLDNGKKVF
-474 PHEIESLLNNSDLI
+474 PHEVETLLNNSDLI
-488 TESFVYTKRENK
+488 TESFVYAKKENK

-507 LVYSEDNEAL
+507 LVYSEDNELL
-517 KGKTKDEIFN
+517 KGKSKDEIFN
-527 MLSDEVKKVNNEIP
+527 LLSDEVKKVNSEIP
-541 KYKHIQYVT
+541 KYKHIQYIT
-550 ITTTPFKKTSTQ
+550 ITTTPLIKTTTQ

-572 IDKY
+572 IDE

>member
-17 YVDNFREL
+17 YIDNFREL
-25 LDSIYK
+25 LDSIHK
-31 YSSKNAFCFKNPK
+31 YSSKNAFCFKNLK

-54 QYIDDIIGLSSKFL
+54 QYIDDIIGLSTKFL
-68 SLGLAGKRIAIISHN
+68 SLGLSGKRIAIISHN

-88 VSYMAIQTGGMIGVP
+88 VSYMAIQTGGMIVVP

-123 AIIFEEHFIDT
+123 AVIFEEPFMDT
-134 FKKIRENGKTNLK
+134 FKKIRKNGKTNLK

-153 LNEDTDGFLSFQ
+153 LEEDTDGFLSFQ
-165 KLVDEGRKLVLD
+165 KLVDAGRKLVLD
-177 GNDDFSKVKID
+177 GNDEFSKVKID
-188 SNKMSVLLFTSGTTG
+188 STKMSILLFTSGTTG

-224 LIKMRDDDNVLSFLP
+224 LIKMHDDDNVLSFLP

-293 QVNRTIKAKELTIP
+293 QVNRTIKSKGLTIP
-307 FKILIGISNF
+307 FKILMGISNF
-317 LRIFHIDIRRKAF
+317 LRVFHIDIRKKAF

-365 VVGGYGLTETSPVI
+365 VIGGYGLTETSPVI
-379 ACENDKYRSPGSV
+379 SCENDKYRNPGSV

-401 KIDNPD
+401 KINNPD
-407 ENGNGEI
+407 KEGNGEI

-426 ENEEATKEI
+426 ENEAATKEI
-435 FEGGWLHTGD
+435 LEYGWFHTGD
-445 IGKFDKKG
+445 LGRFDKKG

-464 IVLENGKKVF
+464 IVLDNGKKVF
-474 PHEIESLLNNSDLI
+474 PNEIESLFNNSNLI
-488 TESFVYTKRENK
+488 TESFVYAKRENK

-507 LVYSEDNEAL
+507 LVYDENNEIL
-517 KGKTKDEIFN
+517 QGKTKDEIFA

-541 KYKHIQYVT
+541 KYKHIQYIT
-550 ITTTPFKKTSTQ
+550 ITTTPLIKTTTQ
-562 KIKRFEEMKH
+562 KIKRFEEIKH
-572 IDKY
+572 IDN

>member
-1 MSENFIP
+1 MSENFVP
-8 SKDKLYPEI
+8 YKNKLYPEVYI
-17 YVDNFREL
+17 DNFREL
-25 LDSIYK
+25 LNSISK
-31 YSSKNAFCFKNPK
+31 YSNKNAFCFKNLQ

-54 QYIDDIIGLSSKFL
+54 QYIDDITALSTKLL
-68 SLGLAGKRIAIISHN
+68 SLGLSGKRIAIISHN
-83 KYPWP
+83 KYQWP
-88 VSYMAIQTGGMIGVP
+88 VSYMAIQTGGMVGVP
-103 LDYQLPINEIEL
+103 LDYQLPINELEL
-115 SLIRSNAE
+115 SLIRSNTE
-123 AIIFEEHFIDT
+123 AIIFEKHFVDT
-134 FKKIRENGKTNLK
+134 FKKIKENGKTNLK

-153 LNEDTDGFLSFQ
+153 LEEDADEFLSFQ
-165 KLVDEGRKLVLD
+165 KLIDEGKKLILD
-177 GNDDFSKVKID
+177 GNDDFSKVEID

-224 LIKMRDDDNVLSFLP
+224 LIKMRDNDNVLSFLP
-239 LHHTFECTATFLYCN
+239 LHHTFECTATYLYCN

-271 NLLEYDIS
+271 NLLEYNIS
-279 GVVCVPALLEIVYR
+279 GIVCVPALLEIVYR
-293 QVNRTIKAKELTIP
+293 QVNRTIKSKGLTIP
-307 FKILIGISNF
+307 FKILMGISNF

-330 KSIYDS
+330 KSIYDN
-336 LGHKL
+336 LGHNL

-351 DKKVIKFF
+351 DKKIIKFF

-379 ACENDKYRSPGSV
+379 ACENDKYRNPGSV

-401 KIDNPD
+401 KIDSPD
-407 ENGNGEI
+407 KNGNGEI

-426 ENEEATKEI
+426 ENEEATGEI

-453 FLYITGRIKDM
+453 FLYITGRIKDT
-464 IVLENGKKVF
+464 IVLDNGKKVF

-488 TESFVYTKRENK
+488 TESFVYAKKENK
-500 NLKLGVK
+500 NLKLSVK

-517 KGKTKDEIFN
+517 KDKTKDEIFN
-527 MLSDEVKKVNNEIP
+527 LLSDEVKKVNTEIP

-550 ITTTPFKKTSTQ
+550 ITTTPLIKTTTQ
-562 KIKRFEEMKH
+562 KIKRFEEIKH
-572 IDKY
+572 ID

>member
-165 KLVDEGRKLVLD
+165 KLVGEGRKLVLD
-177 GNDDFSKVKID
+177 GNNDFSKVKID

>member
-435 FEGGWLHTGD
+435 FESGWLHTGD

-488 TESFVYTKRENK
+488 TESFVYAKRENK

-527 MLSDEVKKVNNEIP
+527 MLSDEVKKVNSEIP

-550 ITTTPFKKTSTQ
+550 ITTTPLIKTTTQ

-572 IDKY
+572 IDN

>member
-1 MSENFIP
+1 MSEVFVP

-17 YVDNFREL
+17 YIDNFRDFL
-25 LDSIYK
+25 NSIHK
-31 YSSKNAFCFKNPK
+31 YSSKTAFCFKDSK
-44 TNEIVKITYK
+44 TKEITKITYK
-54 QYIDDIIGLSSKFL
+54 QYIDDIIGFSTKLL
-68 SLGLAGKRIAIISHN
+68 DLGLHGKRIAIISHN

-123 AIIFEEHFIDT
+123 AVIFEEHFIDT
-134 FKKIRENGKTNLK
+134 FKKIRENGKTNIK
-147 YYICME
+147 HYICMDLE
-153 LNEDTDGFLSFQ
+153 KEEDNILSFY
-165 KLVDEGRKLVLD
+165 KLVDDGKKLIAN
-177 GNDDFSKVKID
+177 GNNDFSKIKID
-188 SNKMSVLLFTSGTTG
+188 PNKMSVLLFTSGTTG

-209 LSQRNICS
+209 LSQKNICS

-254 YTGCTIC
+254 FTGCNIC

-293 QVNRTIKAKELTIP
+293 QVNRTIKSKGLTIP
-307 FKILIGISNF
+307 FKILMCVSNF
-317 LRIFHIDIRRKAF
+317 LRLFHIDIRRKAF

-341 RLILYGAASV
+341 RLILYGAAAV

-359 ENIGIV
+359 ENIGIAV
-365 VVGGYGLTETSPVI
+365 IGGYGLTETSPVI
-379 ACENDKYRSPGSV
+379 ACENDKYRNPGSV

-401 KIDNPD
+401 KIDCPD
-407 ENGNGEI
+407 QKGNGEI

-426 ENEEATKEI
+426 ENENATNEI
-435 FEGGWLHTGD
+435 FEDGWLHTGD
-445 IGKFDKKG
+445 IGRFDKKG
-453 FLYITGRIKDM
+453 FLHITGRVKDM
-464 IVLENGKKVF
+464 IVLDNGKKIF
-474 PHEIESLLNNSDLI
+474 PHEIETLLNNSDII
-488 TESFVYTKRENK
+488 TESFVYAKKENK

-507 LVYSEDNEAL
+507 LVYSEDNESL
-517 KGKTKDEIFN
+517 IGKSKDEIFSL
-527 MLSDEVKKVNNEIP
+527 LSEEVKKVNNEIP

-550 ITTTPFKKTSTQ
+550 ITTTPLIKTTTQ

-572 IDKY
+572 IDE

>member
-1 MSENFIP
+1 MSENFVP
-8 SKDKLYPEI
+8 SKDKLYPETYI
-17 YVDNFREL
+17 DNFREL
-25 LDSIYK
+25 LDSISK
-31 YSSKNAFCFKNPK
+31 YSSKNAFYFKNHK
-44 TNEIVKITYK
+44 TNEIIKITYK
-54 QYIDDIIGLSSKFL
+54 QYIDDIISLSTKFLNLGLS
-68 SLGLAGKRIAIISHN
+68 GKRIAIISHN

-115 SLIRSNAE
+115 SLIRSNTE
-123 AIIFEEHFIDT
+123 AVILEEHFMDT

-153 LNEDTDGFLSFQ
+153 LEDDKDGFLSFQ
-165 KLVDEGRKLVLD
+165 KLIDEGRKLVLN
-177 GNDDFSKVKID
+177 GNDEFSKVKID
-188 SNKMSVLLFTSGTTG
+188 SNKMSILLFTSGTTG

-209 LSQRNICS
+209 LSQKNICS

-224 LIKMRDDDNVLSFLP
+224 LIKMHDDDNVLSFLP

-293 QVNRTIKAKELTIP
+293 QVNRTIKSKGLTIP
-307 FKILIGISNF
+307 FKILMGISNF
-317 LRIFHIDIRRKAF
+317 LRVFHIDIRKKAF

-365 VVGGYGLTETSPVI
+365 VIGGYGLTETSPVI
-379 ACENDKYRSPGSV
+379 SCENDKYRNPGSV

-401 KIDNPD
+401 KINNPD
-407 ENGNGEI
+407 KEGNGEI

-426 ENEEATKEI
+426 ENEAATKEI
-435 FEGGWLHTGD
+435 LEYGWFHTGD
-445 IGKFDKKG
+445 LGRFDKKG

-464 IVLENGKKVF
+464 IVLDNGKKVF
-474 PHEIESLLNNSDLI
+474 PNEIESLFNNSNLI
-488 TESFVYTKRENK
+488 TESFVYAKRENK

-507 LVYSEDNEAL
+507 IVYDENNEIL
-517 KGKTKDEIFN
+517 QGKTKNEIFA

-541 KYKHIQYVT
+541 KYKHIQYIT
-550 ITTTPFKKTSTQ
+550 ITTTPLIKTTTQ
-562 KIKRFEEMKH
+562 KIKRFEEIKH
-572 IDKY
+572 IDN